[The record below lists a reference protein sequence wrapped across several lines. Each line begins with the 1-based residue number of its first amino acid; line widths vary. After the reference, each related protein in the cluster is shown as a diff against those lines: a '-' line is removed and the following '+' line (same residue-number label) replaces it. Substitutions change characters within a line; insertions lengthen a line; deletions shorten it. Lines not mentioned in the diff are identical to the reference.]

1 MRRLD
6 YLSAES
12 SHRSDDPAVGPED
25 RRPKPAA
32 GGDDLRVHES
42 RCAPAGR
49 SSARD
54 ARSCFGN
61 AVSFLTPFDEL
72 IISLFLAG
80 LRSETLP
87 VRIWNSFLLGVEPTI
102 AAVSNLLIAVTCI
115 ALAVK

>member
-1 MRRLD
+1 MTLQSALKTVDPNLQRAAMICGYTRAGVLRRVVLPLAMPDLVSAMR
-6 YLSAES
+6 
-12 SHRSDDPAVGPED
+12 
-25 RRPKPAA
+25 
-32 GGDDLRVHES
+32 
-42 RCAPAGR
+42 
-49 SSARD
+49 
-54 ARSCFGN
+54 F
-61 AVSFLTPFDEL
+61 SFLTPFDEL